1 MVVFSYIENISSVI
15 RDPSYIIC
23 TSNFVL
29 KLPKFLYCLPMI
41 FLMYILDSFL
51 PSSFFNINYLIASF
65 TPLICYIVPDIF
77 KSIVLEVPKIA
88 FSP

>member
-1 MVVFSYIENISSVI
+1 M
-15 RDPSYIIC
+15 
-23 TSNFVL
+23 
-29 KLPKFLYCLPMI
+29 PMI